1 MTPTTSLVRTA
12 LNSSALIAPG
22 PTGRA
27 AFALF
32 VRPLGRSRLRPEEE
46 PLFAEARTGRLL
58 INGKRVVT
66 YAWGDGARPVL
77 LVHGWS
83 SRASRLSAFV
93 EALRA
98 RGYSPVT
105 FDAPGHGAS
114 EGRATNILEY
124 RRIIRELHGEH
135 GDFDAVVAHSFGML
149 AALFALRDGVRT
161 GRFVGIGGVGRF
173 DLLVEEF
180 KAGWGLSDRAVRQLR
195 RHVER
200 RLFRG
205 EPDIWQ
211 RLNATYEPAELGAP
225 VLLFH
230 DDIDDMVSLAHSRAT
245 AEAHGDRAR
254 LIVTHGLGHRRIL
267 KDPEVV
273 ADTLRFV
280 TDRAAVPT
288 PVSEKRAVPVAGPRG

>member
-12 LNSSALIAPG
+12 LNTASLIVPG
-22 PTGRA
+22 PAGRA

-46 PLFAEARTGRLL
+46 PLFAEARTGRLRV
-58 INGKRVVT
+58 NGKNVVT

-93 EALRA
+93 EALRE

-105 FDAPGHGAS
+105 FDAPGHGDS
-114 EGRATNILEY
+114 EGRATNIREY
-124 RRIIRELHGEH
+124 RHIIRELHGWY
-135 GDFDAVVAHSFGML
+135 GDFEAVVAHSFGVL

-173 DLLVEEF
+173 DFLVEEF
-180 KAGWGLSDRAVRQLR
+180 QTGWGLSDRTVRHMR

-200 RLFRG
+200 TLFRD

-211 RLNATYEPAELGAP
+211 RLNATYAPTELDAP

-230 DDIDDMVSLAHSRAT
+230 DETDDMVTPAHSHAT
-245 AEAHGDRAR
+245 ADAHAPRAR
-254 LIVTHGLGHRRIL
+254 LIVTQGLGHRRIL
-267 KDPEVV
+267 RAPEVV
-273 ADTLRFV
+273 AETLRFV
-280 TDRAAVPT
+280 TAPT
-288 PVSEKRAVPVAGPRG
+288 AEPGPLADQVAELRG

>member
-1 MTPTTSLVRTA
+1 MTPPISLVRTA
-12 LNSSALIAPG
+12 LNAASLVAPG
-22 PTGRA
+22 PAGRA
-27 AFALF
+27 TFALF

-46 PLFAEARTGRLL
+46 PLFAEARTGRLRV
-58 INGKRVVT
+58 NGKSVVT

-98 RGYSPVT
+98 QGYSPVT

-114 EGRATNILEY
+114 EGRASNILEY
-124 RRIIRELHGEH
+124 RRIIRELHAEH
-135 GDFDAVVAHSFGML
+135 GDFEAVVAHSFGVL

-180 KAGWGLSDRAVRQLR
+180 RAGWGLSDRTVRRLR

-200 RLFRG
+200 TLFRG

-211 RLNATYEPAELGAP
+211 RLNATHAPAELDAP

-230 DDIDDMVSLAHSRAT
+230 DDTDDMVPLAHSRAT
-245 AEAHGDRAR
+245 AEAHGDRAH

-267 KDPEVV
+267 AAPEVV
-273 ADTLRFV
+273 AETLRFV
-280 TDRAAVPT
+280 TEPVPVRGEAAAVH
-288 PVSEKRAVPVAGPRG
+288 G